1 MLKIKKT
8 PSLFGLGGMALA
20 LFVTSALSAQPDTVM
35 NINLQVLAWD
45 HNIKAVV
52 AQADADPVAIAANRK
67 RVSGIYKVKT
77 ANPLTLYHP
86 AGEGANLGE
95 PMVSVALKPGMR
107 DILLILSEK
116 QGRCHAALLP
126 FAQKDFPENTA
137 TFFNLT
143 SFPVFSQIDGQRQTI
158 KAKARHQ
165 VPYKYAYAEK
175 ESLRTKFA
183 VERDGRMR
191 LVQNSTVPLMN
202 DGRVLFFIS
211 ETENDPNRKSRYPV
225 TFTYAYDVMPDPNRA
240 ASDQTIEEIDAQIDE
255 MLSAP

>member
-1 MLKIKKT
+1 MVLT
-8 PSLFGLGGMALA
+8 LFATSPLA
-20 LFVTSALSAQPDTVM
+20 AQADKAM

-52 AQADADPVAIAANRK
+52 AQADADPVAIAANQK

-116 QGRCHAALLP
+116 QGHCHAALLP

-183 VERDGRMR
+183 VEHDGRMR
-191 LVQNSTVPLMN
+191 LVQNSHVPLMN

-225 TFTYAYDVMPDPNRA
+225 TFTYAYDVMPDPNQRPSTA
-240 ASDQTIEEIDAQIDE
+240 ADEKEIDAMMDE
-255 MLSAP
+255 LLQP